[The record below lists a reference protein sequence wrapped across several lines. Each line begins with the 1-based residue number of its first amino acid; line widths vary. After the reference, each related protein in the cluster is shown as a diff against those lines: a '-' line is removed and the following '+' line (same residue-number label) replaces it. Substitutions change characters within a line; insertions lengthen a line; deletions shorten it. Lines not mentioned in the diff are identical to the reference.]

1 VRAADISISFPLS
14 VVDAWRGPS
23 GFRRIAAVAMIAALL
38 LGGGLLV
45 IASGGTRTPAIHAMY
60 LPILL
65 GAIFFKVPGGALT
78 GLLAGLVVGPWMP
91 LDSVSGETQSAINW
105 GLRLGMFMAVGG
117 LAGLLQALLQ
127 HRMDE
132 VQNLAGKIATVH
144 AKTLSTFASTVDLR
158 DKPTGGHSTRV
169 AHNARAVA
177 QAMSFD
183 EQTARAV
190 YWVGILHDLGK
201 IAIPERIL
209 RKPGPLTEEE
219 AVVMRRH
226 AVIGAQLLESV
237 SADFKLIADG
247 VKAHHERW
255 DGAGY
260 PHGLIGE
267 AIPLEA
273 RIVSVVDVFEALTC
287 VRPYRQPSS
296 AAEALQYITACMGS
310 AFDPDVVPVLEEL
323 YWKGEVFTARDPRFA
338 PDLEEP
344 PPVDADEAHDALAV
358 VRELRPQLV
367 TYHLGSS
374 GRP

>member
-14 VVDAWRGPS
+14 VVDAWRGPR
-23 GFRRIAAVAMIAALL
+23 GIRRIAALGVIAALL

-45 IASGGTRTPAIHAMY
+45 VLTGGTRTPVIHAMY

-65 GAIFFKVPGGALT
+65 GAIFFKAPGGILT
-78 GLLAGLVVGPWMP
+78 GLAAGLVAGPWMP
-91 LDSVSGETQSAINW
+91 VDAAGETQSTMNW
-105 GLRLGMFMAVGG
+105 VLRLGMFMAVGG
-117 LAGLLQALLQ
+117 LAGLLQSLLQ

-132 VQNLAGKIATVH
+132 VENLATKIATVH

-169 AHNARAVA
+169 AHNTRAVA
-177 QAMSFD
+177 RAMSLD
-183 EQTARAV
+183 DHTVRAA

-209 RKPGPLTEEE
+209 RKPGPLSEEE

-226 AVIGAQLLESV
+226 SVIGAQLLESV
-237 SADFKLIADG
+237 SGNFKPIADG

-255 DGAGY
+255 DGTGY
-260 PHGLIGE
+260 PDRLVAE
-267 AIPLEA
+267 AIPLVA

-296 AAEALQYITACMGS
+296 AAEALEYLRAGAS
-310 AFDPDVVPVLEEL
+310 GAFDPEVVPVLEEL

-338 PDLEEP
+338 STVEEP
-344 PPVDADEAHDALAV
+344 PPVESDEREDALTV